1 MWPCIRAK
9 LRWRSLT
16 LIKPE
21 VSLYSHERVLLF
33 TCNFSFF
40 IWTKQTEVAE
50 RMGDKRPLLWQRH
63 RETPLGGSKHRRT
76 LYSASQGGRKTTV
89 AWQHSRASQRHWQPR
104 PGSNRSGHAFK
115 QGSNGAIIIKE
126 WVLGMG
132 EKATSVDQSPK
143 TRWDREDSVDIRR
156 NRGLGKKKCVPTL
169 PLAFELISSRY
180 LATTPEKWEKGS

>member
-1 MWPCIRAK
+1 MLLYLHSFSHSLGFNGTFDLTRLLLWSRSTCMWPCIRAK

-89 AWQHSRASQRHWQPR
+89 AWQHSRASQGQTAQAREQQKLSCLQAGIKW
-104 PGSNRSGHAFK
+104 SNRH
-115 QGSNGAIIIKE
+115 QGVS
-126 WVLGMG
+126 
-132 EKATSVDQSPK
+132 D
-143 TRWDREDSVDIRR
+143 
-156 NRGLGKKKCVPTL
+156 
-169 PLAFELISSRY
+169 
-180 LATTPEKWEKGS
+180 